1 MSRIDDLKK
10 IVEKIDED
18 KRTVIEPLLD
28 EIVFL
33 EKELKTV
40 KELPFIRIDK
50 RNPSKQEETA
60 AGKQYKAYLQQYN
73 NCIRVVMT
81 AISRYSVEE
90 DDAFD
95 TWLKEKG

>member
-10 IVEKIDED
+10 IADKIDGD
-18 KRTVIEPLLD
+18 KKTVIEPLLD

-33 EKELKTV
+33 EEELKAV
-40 KELPFIRIDK
+40 KKLPFLRVDK
-50 RNPSKQEETA
+50 KNPQKQEETA

-81 AISRYSVEE
+81 AISRYSIEE

-95 TWLKEKG
+95 MWLKEKG